1 MYRHYKYYIDRLITE
16 LKNPLKSDEWYYNL
30 NLFQFQQVLIKF
42 ILVSTCTEFAS
53 ERFATALSGVHCSNE
68 LLEDQALGDPVNP
81 KWLPV
86 VPVDSRWLALARSI
100 RFWILLAAPTGGLD
114 TSVLLSRFPAQFTL
128 VALPQAHIFATRGLC
143 LVRGKGKGGC
153 YPTQCTYF
161 NPPGPVCRC
170 RRGKGV
176 DSKDFARGRMFSNND
191 VAINIQS

>member
-68 LLEDQALGDPVNP
+68 DWALGDPANP
-81 KWLPV
+81 KWLPG
-86 VPVDSRWLALARSI
+86 VPVDSRWLALVRSI
-100 RFWILLAAPTGGLD
+100 RLWILLAVPTRGLE

-128 VALPQAHIFATRGLC
+128 VSCTPLCTHMCITRFML
-143 LVRGKGKGGC
+143 GKGGREGGC

-161 NPPGPVCRC
+161 KPSRP
-170 RRGKGV
+170 
-176 DSKDFARGRMFSNND
+176 RMH
-191 VAINIQS
+191 V

>member
-68 LLEDQALGDPVNP
+68 DWALGDPANP
-81 KWLPV
+81 KWLPGCLAAW
-86 VPVDSRWLALARSI
+86 VPVDSRWLALVRSI
-100 RFWILLAAPTGGLD
+100 RFWILWLLPPEVWIPPCCQ
-114 TSVLLSRFPAQFTL
+114 VLFPAQFTL
-128 VALPQAHIFATRGLC
+128 VPCTPPSTHICNTRFML
-143 LVRGKGKGGC
+143 GKGGREGGW

-161 NPPGPVCRC
+161 KPSRPHMHV
-170 RRGKGV
+170 
-176 DSKDFARGRMFSNND
+176 
-191 VAINIQS
+191 